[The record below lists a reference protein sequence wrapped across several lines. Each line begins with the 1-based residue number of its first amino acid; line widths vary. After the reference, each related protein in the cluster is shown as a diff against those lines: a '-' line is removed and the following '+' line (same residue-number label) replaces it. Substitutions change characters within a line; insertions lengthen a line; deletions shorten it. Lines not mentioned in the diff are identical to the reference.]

1 MSRSALIV
9 RRVDYARTRPGYQII
24 DFDVTD
30 EEAAALVAE
39 GRAEWDEVEAPPAVY
54 LLREMLIHDVV
65 WPEGSFLS
73 VGGEITAAEALALL
87 RGRVARNEAVAS
99 AARGGIG

>member
-1 MSRSALIV
+1 MSLAAVI
-9 RRVDYARTRPGYQII
+9 RRVDYAYPHWQIP

-30 EEAAALVAE
+30 EEAAALVTE
-39 GRAEWDEVEAPPAVY
+39 GRAEWDEVEVPPAVY
-54 LLREMLIHDVV
+54 LLRPMNIRDAE
-65 WPEGSFLS
+65 WPAGSLLH

-99 AARGGIG
+99 APSGPIG